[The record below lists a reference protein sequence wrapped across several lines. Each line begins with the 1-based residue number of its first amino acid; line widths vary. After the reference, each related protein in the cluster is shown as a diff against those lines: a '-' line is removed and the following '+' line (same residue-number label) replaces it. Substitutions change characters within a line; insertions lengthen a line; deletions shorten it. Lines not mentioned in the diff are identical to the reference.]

1 MPARS
6 IPVLRPKLPPAERIT
21 PWLSRIDQSGWYS
34 NFGPLEALLR
44 SRLGAMAGLDGERVG
59 LFSSGASAL
68 AVALRAQVGKA
79 EGLCLMPS
87 WTHVGTAS
95 AATAAGLQPYFLD
108 CDPETWAIEPAAAL
122 SHAGRAGVRAVV
134 AVAPFGAALDYAA
147 WERFSRQT
155 SIPVAID
162 GAAGFDQYVNFG
174 EAVPWGRTP
183 VMVSL
188 HATKV
193 FGVGEGGALL
203 SADAGLIQRAQ
214 QLSNFGIWGDQPGEY
229 PFGNHKLSEYA
240 AAVGL
245 AALELWPERRRVL
258 AELQARM
265 KTGLDRINVEPAP
278 GFGGAFVASTC
289 MVRAPGRTAAQL
301 ERLFAERNIGV
312 RRWWRDGLHAL
323 PDFADHGRDN
333 LANTRRLAQDFL
345 GVPFYPDLEDA
356 ALDAVLDVLNHAA
369 RSPAKAQG

>member
-1 MPARS
+1 M
-6 IPVLRPKLPPAERIT
+6 
-21 PWLSRIDQSGWYS
+21 
-34 NFGPLEALLR
+34 
-44 SRLGAMAGLDGERVG
+44 
-59 LFSSGASAL
+59 
-68 AVALRAQVGKA
+68 
-79 EGLCLMPS
+79 
-87 WTHVGTAS
+87 
-95 AATAAGLQPYFLD
+95 
-108 CDPETWAIEPAAAL
+108 
-122 SHAGRAGVRAVV
+122 
-134 AVAPFGAALDYAA
+134 
-147 WERFSRQT
+147 
-155 SIPVAID
+155 
-162 GAAGFDQYVNFG
+162 
-174 EAVPWGRTP
+174 
-183 VMVSL
+183 
-188 HATKV
+188 
-193 FGVGEGGALL
+193 
-203 SADAGLIQRAQ
+203 
-214 QLSNFGIWGDQPGEY
+214 
-229 PFGNHKLSEYA
+229 
-240 AAVGL
+240 GL